1 MKKPIVA
8 AVAFDSESESDDSAP
23 SPHTFRTALSS
34 HHGGSSANTSFEERR
49 LSKVIDGGKPQKVP
63 WTSEEDTSLL
73 NAIIEVGVGS
83 WAVVAHKIQGRTGKQ
98 CRERWHNQ
106 LNPDITK
113 AAWTTEEELVL
124 LQAHRELGNKWV
136 DIAKRLNGRTDNAI
150 KNHWNSSLKRRIV
163 EETGQLLP
171 EDASTVRPSQ
181 ASLQRTMPA
190 AHVDQELLAAA
201 ARAARQSLEASGDCS
216 PPPHHQQQH
225 SSSSSKTASVT
236 VFSMQSSSDVKKTAT
251 QSGKKQDER
260 RARETAPQMFAAAGM
275 LPPTPLQLKGV
286 PSELMP
292 DTPPSYPSMSPS
304 QHRQFM
310 REEEE
315 GHGRYERKPLAPQRS
330 HDDDEAPFH
339 LRKPAASDSKK
350 RRKLNDLV
358 VMVGDEDSVRV
369 QPQPG
374 SPTTNSYAALA
385 PFQPR
390 TPASANSTSAAVQL
404 AEAQLGISASSPN
417 PYSTMPLSALDRSDM
432 LSTSTPVRSVSS
444 SAFSP
449 SNFLRTPW
457 TETHIGGQRRHLG
470 DAE

>member
-1 MKKPIVA
+1 MNSS
-8 AVAFDSESESDDSAP
+8 FDEQ
-23 SPHTFRTALSS
+23 
-34 HHGGSSANTSFEERR
+34 RR
-49 LSKVIDGGKPQKVP
+49 LLKMGDGGKPQKVP
-63 WTSEEDTSLL
+63 WTSEEDTNLL
-73 NAIIEVGVGS
+73 NAIIDVGVGS
-83 WAVVAHKIQGRTGKQ
+83 WAVVAHKIIGRTGKQ

-171 EDASTVRPSQ
+171 EDAAAVRPSQ

-201 ARAARQSLEASGDCS
+201 ARAARQSLESACDSS

-225 SSSSSKTASVT
+225 SSSSSKAAAASS
-236 VFSMQSSSDVKKTAT
+236 SMQSNSETKKTT
-251 QSGKKQDER
+251 TYSGKKQDER
-260 RARETAPQMFAAAGM
+260 RAREAAPHMLAAAGM
-275 LPPTPLQLKGV
+275 HPPTPLHLKGV

-292 DTPPSYPSMSPS
+292 DTPTSYPSMSPS
-304 QHRQFM
+304 QHRQFL

-315 GHGRYERKPLAPQRS
+315 GQGRYERKPLAPHRG

-339 LRKPAASDSKK
+339 LRKPAVLDSKK

-358 VMVGDEDSVRV
+358 VMVGDEDSVRM

-374 SPTTNSYAALA
+374 CDCSPHPLFWRCYYS
-385 PFQPR
+385 PFHRASPPIGSTDRKFLRRPR
-390 TPASANSTSAAVQL
+390 S
-404 AEAQLGISASSPN
+404 ISAVH
-417 PYSTMPLSALDRSDM
+417 ACIRQ
-432 LSTSTPVRSVSS
+432 
-444 SAFSP
+444 F
-449 SNFLRTPW
+449 
-457 TETHIGGQRRHLG
+457 H
-470 DAE
+470 

>member
-1 MKKPIVA
+1 M
-8 AVAFDSESESDDSAP
+8 
-23 SPHTFRTALSS
+23 
-34 HHGGSSANTSFEERR
+34 
-49 LSKVIDGGKPQKVP
+49 
-63 WTSEEDTSLL
+63 L

-163 EETGQLLP
+163 EETGELLP
-171 EDASTVRPSQ
+171 DDASAVRPSQ

-190 AHVDQELLAAA
+190 AHVDQDLLAAA
-201 ARAARQSLEASGDCS
+201 ARAARQSLEASGEAGS
-216 PPPHHQQQH
+216 PPHHQQH
-225 SSSSSKTASVT
+225 PSSCSKLPAPASAAAQTASDT
-236 VFSMQSSSDVKKTAT
+236 KKALTH
-251 QSGKKQDER
+251 SGKKQDER
-260 RARETAPQMFAAAGM
+260 RAREAAPLMLAAAGM
-275 LPPTPLQLKGV
+275 NPPTPLQSKGV

-315 GHGRYERKPLAPQRS
+315 GQARYERKPLQQNKS
-330 HDDDEAPFH
+330 QDEDEAPFH
-339 LRKPAASDSKK
+339 LRKPAASDAKK

-374 SPTTNSYAALA
+374 CEPPPPAALLMSL
-385 PFQPR
+385 F
-390 TPASANSTSAAVQL
+390 ST
-404 AEAQLGISASSPN
+404 
-417 PYSTMPLSALDRSDM
+417 
-432 LSTSTPVRSVSS
+432 
-444 SAFSP
+444 
-449 SNFLRTPW
+449 
-457 TETHIGGQRRHLG
+457 HLG
-470 DAE
+470 

>member
-1 MKKPIVA
+1 MKKPVAA
-8 AVAFDSESESDDSAP
+8 AVAFDSDSDSDDSAP
-23 SPHTFRTALSS
+23 SPHTFRTTLSTQHS
-34 HHGGSSANTSFEERR
+34 GSANSSFDDQRR
-49 LSKVIDGGKPQKVP
+49 LSKSFDGGKPQKVP

-73 NAIIEVGVGS
+73 NAIIEVGVSS

-113 AAWTTEEELVL
+113 AAWTAEEELVL

-171 EDASTVRPSQ
+171 DDASAVRPSQ

-201 ARAARQSLEASGDCS
+201 ARAARQSLEAAGDSS
-216 PPPHHQQQH
+216 PPPIQQQH
-225 SSSSSKTASVT
+225 SSSSSKFVSASAV
-236 VFSMQSSSDVKKTAT
+236 SQSSSDLKKSTT
-251 QSGKKQDER
+251 HSGKKQDER
-260 RARETAPQMFAAAGM
+260 RAREVAPQMLAAACM
-275 LPPTPLQLKGV
+275 HPPTPVQLKGAS
-286 PSELMP
+286 SELMP
-292 DTPPSYPSMSPS
+292 DTPTSYPSMSPS
-304 QHRQFM
+304 QHRQF

-315 GHGRYERKPLAPQRS
+315 GHGRYERKPIAPEHS

-339 LRKPAASDSKK
+339 LRKPVLSDAKK

-374 SPTTNSYAALA
+374 CDSP
-385 PFQPR
+385 P
-390 TPASANSTSAAVQL
+390 
-404 AEAQLGISASSPN
+404 SP
-417 PYSTMPLSALDRSDM
+417 PPH
-432 LSTSTPVRSVSS
+432 
-444 SAFSP
+444 FSP
-449 SNFLRTPW
+449 IPFPSLAKFHMQCSN
-457 TETHIGGQRRHLG
+457 
-470 DAE
+470 

>member
-1 MKKPIVA
+1 MKKPVVA
-8 AVAFDSESESDDSAP
+8 AVAFDSDSESDDSAP
-23 SPHTFRTALSS
+23 SPHTFRTAQSS
-34 HHGGSSANTSFEERR
+34 QHGGSANTSFEDRR

-63 WTSEEDTSLL
+63 WTSEEDTNLL

-83 WAVVAHKIQGRTGKQ
+83 WAVVAHKILGRTGKQ

-136 DIAKRLNGRTDNAI
+136 DIAKRLSGRTDNAI

-201 ARAARQSLEASGDCS
+201 ARAARQSLESACDSS
-216 PPPHHQQQH
+216 PPPYHQQQH
-225 SSSSSKTASVT
+225 TSSSSKSAAASFT
-236 VFSMQSSSDVKKTAT
+236 MQSSSDLKKPLT

-260 RARETAPQMFAAAGM
+260 RARESAPQMLAAAGM
-275 LPPTPLQLKGV
+275 LPPTPLQLKGM

-315 GHGRYERKPLAPQRS
+315 GHARYERKPLAPPRA

-374 SPTTNSYAALA
+374 CERPHPPCL
-385 PFQPR
+385 FR
-390 TPASANSTSAAVQL
+390 L
-404 AEAQLGISASSPN
+404 
-417 PYSTMPLSALDRSDM
+417 
-432 LSTSTPVRSVSS
+432 
-444 SAFSP
+444 
-449 SNFLRTPW
+449 
-457 TETHIGGQRRHLG
+457 
-470 DAE
+470 

>member
-1 MKKPIVA
+1 MKKPIAVA
-8 AVAFDSESESDDSAP
+8 AAFDSDSDSDDSAP
-23 SPHTFRTALSS
+23 SPHTFRAALSGQ
-34 HHGGSSANTSFEERR
+34 HGGSANSSFDEQRR
-49 LSKVIDGGKPQKVP
+49 LSKAIDGGKPQKVP
-63 WTSEEDTSLL
+63 WTSEEDTGLL

-150 KNHWNSSLKRRIV
+150 KNHWNSSLKRRII

-201 ARAARQSLEASGDCS
+201 ARAARQSLEAAGDCS
-216 PPPHHQQQH
+216 PPPHQQQQH
-225 SSSSSKTASVT
+225 SSSSSKGAAASA
-236 VFSMQSSSDVKKTAT
+236 SLQSNSDVKKSITH
-251 QSGKKQDER
+251 SGKKQDER
-260 RARETAPQMFAAAGM
+260 RMREAAPQMLAAAGM
-275 LPPTPLQLKGV
+275 HPPTPLQLKGV
-286 PSELMP
+286 PSQLMP
-292 DTPPSYPSMSPS
+292 DTPPFYPSMSPS

-315 GHGRYERKPLAPQRS
+315 GQRYERKPLPPQHC
-330 HDDDEAPFH
+330 HDEDDAPFH
-339 LRKPAASDSKK
+339 LRKPAASDAKK

-374 SPTTNSYAALA
+374 CD
-385 PFQPR
+385 
-390 TPASANSTSAAVQL
+390 
-404 AEAQLGISASSPN
+404 G
-417 PYSTMPLSALDRSDM
+417 
-432 LSTSTPVRSVSS
+432 
-444 SAFSP
+444 P
-449 SNFLRTPW
+449 SFL
-457 TETHIGGQRRHLG
+457 HF
-470 DAE
+470 

>member
-374 SPTTNSYAALA
+374 CEAHPLRPTSGIFTLAFTLQQLSNNIRALT
-385 PFQPR
+385 PFR
-390 TPASANSTSAAVQL
+390 SADHKLVCRSRSF
-404 AEAQLGISASSPN
+404 SASHTCLRKLYERRGATSRGP
-417 PYSTMPLSALDRSDM
+417 PCAPCPAPLFTSKPLSSHA
-432 LSTSTPVRSVSS
+432 
-444 SAFSP
+444 
-449 SNFLRTPW
+449 N
-457 TETHIGGQRRHLG
+457 H
-470 DAE
+470 